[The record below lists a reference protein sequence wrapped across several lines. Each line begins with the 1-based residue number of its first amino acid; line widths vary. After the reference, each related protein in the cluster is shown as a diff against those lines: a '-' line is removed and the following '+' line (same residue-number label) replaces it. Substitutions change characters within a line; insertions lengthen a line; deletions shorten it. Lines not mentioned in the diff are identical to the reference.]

1 MKIIEPKVELW
12 RQEDAKA
19 HVARCVRVCYGK
31 ETGNDEATVK
41 RLINSKQIADATVCK
56 ECIDKLDNETCFVAC
71 DVNKEGYVISTYD
84 TLWIKNNGLK
94 EFFKELDLIQPINI
108 MPKEHFYTVFGN
120 VIKDFYSNK
129 ENENN

>member
-1 MKIIEPKVELW
+1 MKLHSIFGINGLARTCLCCGKIIGYTPIGDNVD
-12 RQEDAKA
+12 ED
-19 HVARCVRVCYGK
+19 
-31 ETGNDEATVK
+31 
-41 RLINSKQIADATVCK
+41 LSNSKQIADATVCK

-84 TLWIKNNGLK
+84 TLWIRNNGLK

-129 ENENN
+129 ENENNRP

>member
-1 MKIIEPKVELW
+1 MKLHSIFGINGLARTCLCCGKIIGYTPVGDNVD
-12 RQEDAKA
+12 ED
-19 HVARCVRVCYGK
+19 
-31 ETGNDEATVK
+31 
-41 RLINSKQIADATVCK
+41 LSNSKQIADATVCK

-71 DVNKEGYVISTYD
+71 DVNKEGYVISTYN
-84 TLWIKNNGLK
+84 TLWIRNNGLK

-129 ENENN
+129 ENENNRT

>member
-1 MKIIEPKVELW
+1 MKLHSIFGINGLARTCLCCGKIIGYTPIGDNVD
-12 RQEDAKA
+12 EDFS
-19 HVARCVRVCYGK
+19 
-31 ETGNDEATVK
+31 
-41 RLINSKQIADATVCK
+41 NSKQIADAIVCK

-71 DVNKEGYVISTYD
+71 DVNKEGYVISTYN

-129 ENENN
+129 EDENNRT

>member
-1 MKIIEPKVELW
+1 MKLHPIFGINAL
-12 RQEDAKA
+12 A
-19 HVARCVRVCYGK
+19 RVCICCGK
-31 ETGNDEATVK
+31 VIGYTPVGDNVDED
-41 RLINSKQIADATVCK
+41 LSNSKQIADATVCK

-120 VIKDFYSNK
+120 VIKDFYNNK
-129 ENENN
+129 EDENNRT

>member
-1 MKIIEPKVELW
+1 MKLHSIFGINGLARTCLCCGKIIGYTPIGDNID
-12 RQEDAKA
+12 EDFS
-19 HVARCVRVCYGK
+19 
-31 ETGNDEATVK
+31 
-41 RLINSKQIADATVCK
+41 NSKQIADATVCK

-108 MPKEHFYTVFGN
+108 MPKEHFYSIFGN
-120 VIKDFYSNK
+120 VIKDFYNNQ
-129 ENENN
+129 EDENN

>member
-1 MKIIEPKVELW
+1 MKLHSIFGINGLARTCLCCGKIIGYTPIGDNVD
-12 RQEDAKA
+12 EDFS
-19 HVARCVRVCYGK
+19 
-31 ETGNDEATVK
+31 
-41 RLINSKQIADATVCK
+41 NSKQIADAIVCK

-71 DVNKEGYVISTYD
+71 DVNKEGYIISTYN

-129 ENENN
+129 EDENNRT

>member
-1 MKIIEPKVELW
+1 MKLHSIFGINGLARTCLCCGKIIGYTPVGDNVD
-12 RQEDAKA
+12 ED
-19 HVARCVRVCYGK
+19 
-31 ETGNDEATVK
+31 
-41 RLINSKQIADATVCK
+41 LSNSKQIADATVCK

-84 TLWIKNNGLK
+84 TLWIRNNGLK

-108 MPKEHFYTVFGN
+108 MSKEHFYTVFGN

-129 ENENN
+129 ENENNRT

>member
-1 MKIIEPKVELW
+1 MKLHSIFGINGLARTCLCCGKVIGYTPVGDNVD
-12 RQEDAKA
+12 ED
-19 HVARCVRVCYGK
+19 
-31 ETGNDEATVK
+31 
-41 RLINSKQIADATVCK
+41 LSNSKQIADATVCK

-84 TLWIKNNGLK
+84 TLWIRNNGLK

-129 ENENN
+129 ENENNRT

>member
-1 MKIIEPKVELW
+1 MKLHSIFGINGLARTCLCCGKIIGYTPIGDNID
-12 RQEDAKA
+12 EDFS
-19 HVARCVRVCYGK
+19 
-31 ETGNDEATVK
+31 
-41 RLINSKQIADATVCK
+41 NSKQIADAIVCK

-108 MPKEHFYTVFGN
+108 MPKEHFYTVFCN

-129 ENENN
+129 ENENNRT

>member
-1 MKIIEPKVELW
+1 MKLHSIFGINGLARTCLCCGKIIGYTPIGDNVD
-12 RQEDAKA
+12 ED
-19 HVARCVRVCYGK
+19 
-31 ETGNDEATVK
+31 
-41 RLINSKQIADATVCK
+41 LSNSKQIADATVCK

-71 DVNKEGYVISTYD
+71 DVNKEDYVISTYD
-84 TLWIKNNGLK
+84 TLWIRNNGLK

-129 ENENN
+129 EDENNRT

>member
-1 MKIIEPKVELW
+1 MKLHSIFGINGLARTCLCCGKIIGYTPIGDNVD
-12 RQEDAKA
+12 ED
-19 HVARCVRVCYGK
+19 
-31 ETGNDEATVK
+31 
-41 RLINSKQIADATVCK
+41 LSNSKQIADATVCK

-71 DVNKEGYVISTYD
+71 GVNKEGYVISTYD

-129 ENENN
+129 EDENNRT

>member
-1 MKIIEPKVELW
+1 MKLHSIFGINGLARTCLCCGKIIGYTPIGDSVD
-12 RQEDAKA
+12 ED
-19 HVARCVRVCYGK
+19 
-31 ETGNDEATVK
+31 
-41 RLINSKQIADATVCK
+41 LSNSKQIADATVCK

-129 ENENN
+129 ENENNRT

>member
-1 MKIIEPKVELW
+1 MKLHSIFGINGLARTCLCCGKIIGYTPIGDNVD
-12 RQEDAKA
+12 ED
-19 HVARCVRVCYGK
+19 
-31 ETGNDEATVK
+31 
-41 RLINSKQIADATVCK
+41 LSNSKQIADATVCK

-94 EFFKELDLIQPINI
+94 EFFKELDLVQPINI

-129 ENENN
+129 EDENNRT

>member
-1 MKIIEPKVELW
+1 MKLHSIFGINGLARTCLCCGKIIGYTPIGDNVD
-12 RQEDAKA
+12 EDFS
-19 HVARCVRVCYGK
+19 
-31 ETGNDEATVK
+31 
-41 RLINSKQIADATVCK
+41 NSKQIADATVCK

-108 MPKEHFYTVFGN
+108 MPKEHFYSVFGN

-129 ENENN
+129 EDENNRT

>member
-1 MKIIEPKVELW
+1 MKLHSIFGINGLARTCLCCGKIIGYTPIGDNVD
-12 RQEDAKA
+12 EDFS
-19 HVARCVRVCYGK
+19 
-31 ETGNDEATVK
+31 
-41 RLINSKQIADATVCK
+41 NSKQIADATVCK

-108 MPKEHFYTVFGN
+108 MPKEHFYTVFDN

-129 ENENN
+129 ENENNRT

>member
-1 MKIIEPKVELW
+1 MKLHSIFGINGLARTCLCCGKIIGYTPIGDNVD
-12 RQEDAKA
+12 ED
-19 HVARCVRVCYGK
+19 
-31 ETGNDEATVK
+31 
-41 RLINSKQIADATVCK
+41 LSNSKQIADATVCK

-94 EFFKELDLIQPINI
+94 EFFKELDSIQPINI

-129 ENENN
+129 EDENNRT

>member
-1 MKIIEPKVELW
+1 MKLHSIFGINGLARTCLCCGKIIGYTPIGNNVD
-12 RQEDAKA
+12 ED
-19 HVARCVRVCYGK
+19 
-31 ETGNDEATVK
+31 
-41 RLINSKQIADATVCK
+41 LSNSKQIADATVCK

-108 MPKEHFYTVFGN
+108 IPKEHFYTVFGN

-129 ENENN
+129 EDENN

>member
-1 MKIIEPKVELW
+1 MKLHSIFGINGLARTCLCCGKIIGYTPIGDNVD
-12 RQEDAKA
+12 ED
-19 HVARCVRVCYGK
+19 
-31 ETGNDEATVK
+31 
-41 RLINSKQIADATVCK
+41 LSNSKQIADATVCK

-108 MPKEHFYTVFGN
+108 MPKKHFYTVFGN
-120 VIKDFYSNK
+120 VIKDFHSNK
-129 ENENN
+129 EDENNRT

>member
-1 MKIIEPKVELW
+1 MKLHSIFGINGLARTCLCCGKIIGYTPIGDNVD
-12 RQEDAKA
+12 EDFS
-19 HVARCVRVCYGK
+19 
-31 ETGNDEATVK
+31 
-41 RLINSKQIADATVCK
+41 NSKQIADAIVCK

-84 TLWIKNNGLK
+84 TLWIRNNGLK

-129 ENENN
+129 EDENNRT

>member
-1 MKIIEPKVELW
+1 MKLHSIFGINGLARTCLCCGKIIGYTPIGDNID
-12 RQEDAKA
+12 ED
-19 HVARCVRVCYGK
+19 
-31 ETGNDEATVK
+31 
-41 RLINSKQIADATVCK
+41 LSNSKQIADATVCK

-129 ENENN
+129 EDENN

>member
-1 MKIIEPKVELW
+1 MKLHSIFGINGLARTCLCCGKIIGYTPVGDNVDKDLS
-12 RQEDAKA
+12 
-19 HVARCVRVCYGK
+19 
-31 ETGNDEATVK
+31 
-41 RLINSKQIADATVCK
+41 NSKQIADATVCK

-84 TLWIKNNGLK
+84 TLWIRNNGLK

-129 ENENN
+129 EDENNRT

>member
-1 MKIIEPKVELW
+1 MKLHSIFGINGLARTCLCCGKIIGYTPIGDNVD
-12 RQEDAKA
+12 ED
-19 HVARCVRVCYGK
+19 
-31 ETGNDEATVK
+31 
-41 RLINSKQIADATVCK
+41 LSNSKQIADATVCK

-84 TLWIKNNGLK
+84 TLWIRNNGLK

-120 VIKDFYSNK
+120 VVKDFYSNK
-129 ENENN
+129 EDENNRT

>member
-1 MKIIEPKVELW
+1 MKLHSIFGINGLARTCLCCGKIIGYTPIGDNVD
-12 RQEDAKA
+12 EDFS
-19 HVARCVRVCYGK
+19 
-31 ETGNDEATVK
+31 
-41 RLINSKQIADATVCK
+41 NSKQIADAIVCK

-120 VIKDFYSNK
+120 VIKDFYNNK
-129 ENENN
+129 EDENNRT

>member
-1 MKIIEPKVELW
+1 MKLHSIFGINGLARTCLCCGKIIGYTPIGDNVD
-12 RQEDAKA
+12 ED
-19 HVARCVRVCYGK
+19 
-31 ETGNDEATVK
+31 
-41 RLINSKQIADATVCK
+41 LSNSKQIADATVCK

-84 TLWIKNNGLK
+84 TLWIRNNGLK
-94 EFFKELDLIQPINI
+94 EFFKELDLVQPINI

-129 ENENN
+129 EDENNRT

>member
-1 MKIIEPKVELW
+1 MKLHSIFGINGVARTCLCCGKIIGYTPIGDNVD
-12 RQEDAKA
+12 EDFS
-19 HVARCVRVCYGK
+19 
-31 ETGNDEATVK
+31 
-41 RLINSKQIADATVCK
+41 NSKQIADAIVCK

-71 DVNKEGYVISTYD
+71 DVNKEGYVISTYE

-129 ENENN
+129 EDENNRT

>member
-1 MKIIEPKVELW
+1 MKLHSIFGINGLARTCLCCGKIIGYTPIGDNVD
-12 RQEDAKA
+12 ED
-19 HVARCVRVCYGK
+19 
-31 ETGNDEATVK
+31 
-41 RLINSKQIADATVCK
+41 LSNSKQIADATVCK
-56 ECIDKLDNETCFVAC
+56 ECINKLDNETCFVAC

-129 ENENN
+129 EDENNRT

>member
-1 MKIIEPKVELW
+1 MKLHSIFGINGLARTCLCCGKIIGYTPIGDNVD
-12 RQEDAKA
+12 EDFS
-19 HVARCVRVCYGK
+19 
-31 ETGNDEATVK
+31 
-41 RLINSKQIADATVCK
+41 NSKQIADATVCK

-108 MPKEHFYTVFGN
+108 IPKEHFYTIFGN
-120 VIKDFYSNK
+120 VIKDFYNNK
-129 ENENN
+129 EDENNRT

>member
-1 MKIIEPKVELW
+1 MKLHPIFGINGLARTCLCCGKIIGYTPIGDNVD
-12 RQEDAKA
+12 EDFS
-19 HVARCVRVCYGK
+19 
-31 ETGNDEATVK
+31 
-41 RLINSKQIADATVCK
+41 NSKQIADAIVCK

-71 DVNKEGYVISTYD
+71 DVNKEGYVISTYN

-129 ENENN
+129 EDENNRT

>member
-1 MKIIEPKVELW
+1 MKLHSIFGINGLAKTCLCCGKIIGYTPIGDNVD
-12 RQEDAKA
+12 ED
-19 HVARCVRVCYGK
+19 
-31 ETGNDEATVK
+31 
-41 RLINSKQIADATVCK
+41 LSNSKQIADATVCK

-108 MPKEHFYTVFGN
+108 IPKEHFYTVFGN

-129 ENENN
+129 EDENNRT

>member
-1 MKIIEPKVELW
+1 MKLHSIFGINGLARTCLCCGKIIGYTPIGDNVD
-12 RQEDAKA
+12 EDFS
-19 HVARCVRVCYGK
+19 
-31 ETGNDEATVK
+31 
-41 RLINSKQIADATVCK
+41 NSKQIADATVCK

-108 MPKEHFYTVFGN
+108 MPKKHFYTIFGN

-129 ENENN
+129 EDENNRT

>member
-1 MKIIEPKVELW
+1 MKLHPIFGINALARTCLCCGKIIGYTPIGDNVD
-12 RQEDAKA
+12 EDFS
-19 HVARCVRVCYGK
+19 
-31 ETGNDEATVK
+31 
-41 RLINSKQIADATVCK
+41 NSKQIADATVCK

-71 DVNKEGYVISTYD
+71 DVNKEGYIISTYN

-129 ENENN
+129 EDENNRT

>member
-1 MKIIEPKVELW
+1 MKLHSIFGINGLARTCLCCGKIIGYTPIGDNVD
-12 RQEDAKA
+12 ED
-19 HVARCVRVCYGK
+19 
-31 ETGNDEATVK
+31 
-41 RLINSKQIADATVCK
+41 LSNSKQIADATVCK

-94 EFFKELDLIQPINI
+94 EFFKELDLIQPVNI

-120 VIKDFYSNK
+120 IVKDFYNNQ
-129 ENENN
+129 ENEDNRTES

>member
-1 MKIIEPKVELW
+1 MKLHSIFGINGLARTCLCCGKIIGYTPIGDNVD
-12 RQEDAKA
+12 ED
-19 HVARCVRVCYGK
+19 
-31 ETGNDEATVK
+31 
-41 RLINSKQIADATVCK
+41 LSNSKQIADATVCK

-108 MPKEHFYTVFGN
+108 IPKEHFYTVFGN

-129 ENENN
+129 ENENNRT

>member
-1 MKIIEPKVELW
+1 MKLHSIFGINGLARTCLCCGKIIGYTPVGDNVD
-12 RQEDAKA
+12 ED
-19 HVARCVRVCYGK
+19 
-31 ETGNDEATVK
+31 
-41 RLINSKQIADATVCK
+41 LSNSKQIADATVCK

-71 DVNKEGYVISTYD
+71 DVNKEGYVISTYN

-129 ENENN
+129 EDENNRT